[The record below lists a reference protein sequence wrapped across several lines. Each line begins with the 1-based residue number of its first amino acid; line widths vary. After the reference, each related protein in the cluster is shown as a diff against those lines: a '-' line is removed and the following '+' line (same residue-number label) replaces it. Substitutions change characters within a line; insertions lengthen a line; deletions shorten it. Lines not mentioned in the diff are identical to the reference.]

1 MHRSSESIGTIAA
14 ALAKAQAELTN
25 PEKSLGCD
33 HPLPLPARERPDVP
47 LRTAFQRARHRPQ
60 EPWPARNR
68 DRSRPRR
75 SIKTP
80 ASSGSPPCW
89 PIRPASGCRRN
100 GRCVRSPTRPRRS
113 GWVRRSPMRAAM
125 PCSRWWASPAK
136 MISMRRISAPYPKQ
150 RSSSRSDPIIAANRT
165 ATLRLPS
172 GCRGM
177 AASPPCTLHLPFSRP
192 NSRPSF
198 GSAWSHS
205 SLPSIRPMMRPPGR
219 IGIFLPRTR

>member
-25 PEKSLGCD
+25 PEKSLVATIRS
-33 HPLPLPARERPDVP
+33 PFPRENDRTFP
-47 LRTAFQRARHRPQ
+47 LRTAFERARHRPQ
-60 EPWPARNR
+60 EPWPVRNR
-68 DRSRPRR
+68 RPSRPRR
-75 SIKTP
+75 SIKTRG
-80 ASSGSPPCW
+80 SSGSRPCL
-89 PIRPASGCRRN
+89 PIRRANGCRRN
-100 GRCVRSPTRPRRS
+100 GRCVQSPIRPRRS
-113 GWVRRSPMRAAM
+113 GWARRSPMRDAM
-125 PCSRWWASPAK
+125 PCSRWWGLPGK

-150 RSSSRSDPIIAANRT
+150 RSSSRFDPIIAANRT
-165 ATLRLPS
+165 ATLREPS

-205 SLPSIRPMMRPPGR
+205 SLPSIRPMMRPPGL